1 MIELDNVS
9 RNYETGSTVVRA
21 LRGLSLEIEDGEFVA
36 VVGPSGS
43 GKSTLMNVIGAL
55 DVPDEGKVSLDGIEL
70 RDQSESELADVRGK
84 KVGFVFQTFNIIP
97 TLTALENVE
106 LPMIFQKTTR
116 KEREE
121 LAKDLLKQ
129 VGLEERASHYPSE
142 LSGGER
148 QRVAIARAL
157 VNDPEIILA
166 DEPTGNLDSKTGAQI
181 MEMLK
186 KLNEEQG
193 VTIILVT
200 HNPRDA
206 GYANRRV
213 HMIDGQ
219 IKDKPEEEEAI
230 EQ

>member
-1 MIELDNVS
+1 MIKLDNVS
-9 RNYETGSTVVRA
+9 RNYKTGETIVRA
-21 LRGLSLEIEDGEFVA
+21 LRGLSLDIDDGDFVA

-55 DVPDEGKVSLDGIEL
+55 DVPDEGRVSLDGIEL
-70 RDQSESELADVRGK
+70 DHQSESELAEIRGR

-106 LPMIFQKTTR
+106 LPMIFQRTPR
-116 KEREE
+116 KKRVE

-166 DEPTGNLDSKTGAQI
+166 DEPTGNLDSETGAQI
-181 MEMLK
+181 MEILK
-186 KLNEEQG
+186 ELNEEKG
-193 VTIILVT
+193 VTVILVT

-206 GYANRRV
+206 SYATRKV
-213 HMIDGQ
+213 EMIDGQ
-219 IKDKPEEEEAI
+219 IKQSPEEEEGI
-230 EQ
+230 TQ